1 MEQSSA
7 QLKKYAGNLVLNV
20 NNDILELQKIY
31 ARIKDG
37 AFSQLT
43 DSDRAKEKKIEE
55 NKILLENPVSKL
67 DSMKEY
73 VQEEKLEKILKMMK
87 TTIQSTNTVFDQKAN
102 INISAVN
109 IVKEMKDEAETFITD
124 IEISEKKW
132 FPTYLF

>member
-37 AFSQLT
+37 DFIQLT